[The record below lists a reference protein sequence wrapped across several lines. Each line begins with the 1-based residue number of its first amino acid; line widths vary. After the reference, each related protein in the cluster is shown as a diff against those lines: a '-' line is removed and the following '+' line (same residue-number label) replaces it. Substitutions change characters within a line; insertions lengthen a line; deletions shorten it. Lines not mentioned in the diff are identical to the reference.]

1 MFLLLVLFMGLS
13 GLQAGQSPQKTIL
26 QTTVPEKISSL
37 DVEKDPENHIAY
49 LITIAEKPYFVHL
62 KKQSYITSTSVI
74 YTYDNYD
81 IRRSQPLSF
90 LESCTYNGYVAG
102 FPNSLVTLSICSGL
116 RGTIQFQNVSYG
128 IEPVETISGFVHVI
142 YEITNDNTEIPVLE
156 EDQSYYWY
164 NDSQFQFERNVKKT
178 SLVKLS
184 PRYFEMDIVVDK
196 KLFDYMGSD
205 IKTVIQKVTHVI
217 GLVNTMFS
225 MLELTVVIHSIEIWS
240 KGNRISVPESPKSL
254 LIAFLNW
261 KRDQK
266 QKHVSYLLA
275 FDEHP
280 ASIGALYPGELCRV
294 DFDVAVA
301 LYPKGLSLESYSVI
315 VAQLLSLGMGLT
327 YDNTDTCHCTGD
339 VCLMTPKA
347 IYFGGMKSFSTCSL
361 DDFKQLSMGKDLG
374 CLQDWPMERKPQ
386 RRPRRICGNGVLEGK
401 EQCDCG
407 TLKNCTHRACCDPMS
422 CRLKSK
428 ALCGSGECCK
438 QDCTLKPINT
448 LCRKSTG
455 ECDFPEYCN
464 GNLSYC
470 GRDTYLRDG
479 EYCDSGQAFCFHGL
493 CRTTDKQCIDLLGK
507 GVRGA
512 PFWCHE
518 ELNSRGDRFGNC
530 ISHHCKFEDVLCGKL
545 VCTWPFKRIVKLVNI
560 STVYTHVQNDVC
572 ISFYKGGRIP
582 KSTPTTYSTIE
593 DRDETFVEDG
603 TICGPDMYCKEA
615 VCRELRF
622 VANFNTCNATRDC
635 NNHGFCNNFHHC
647 HCEEGYNP
655 PHCEEMRGQFGS
667 IDDGHEFHIEGK
679 SLMWRQVYGLTS
691 RQWLQLIFYISLP
704 AIIIIIALLI
714 RQSKLR
720 HLCYRAGSESNRST
734 SEDSGSVTKMTTSK
748 VSSPAGLP
756 ITSDSERTLTVF
768 AMKKS

>member
-1 MFLLLVLFMGLS
+1 MFLFLVLFMGLR
-13 GLQAGQSPQKTIL
+13 GLQASQSPQKTIL

-49 LITIAEKPYFVHL
+49 LITIAEKRYFVHL
-62 KKQSYITSTSVI
+62 KKKSYISPTSVI
-74 YTYDNYD
+74 YTYDNHD
-81 IRRSQPLSF
+81 VRRSQPLSF

-128 IEPVETISGFVHVI
+128 IEPVETISGFMHVI

-164 NDSQFQFERNVKKT
+164 NGSQFQFGSNVKKT

-184 PRYFEMDIVVDK
+184 PRYLKMDIVVDK

-205 IKTVIQKVTHVI
+205 IKTVTQKVTHVI
-217 GLVNTMFS
+217 GLVNAMFS
-225 MLELTVVIHSIEIWS
+225 KLELTVIIHSIEIWS
-240 KGNRISVPESPKSL
+240 KGNRISMPASPKSL

-261 KRDQK
+261 KRDHE

-280 ASIGALYPGELCRV
+280 ASIGALYPGELCRA

-361 DDFKQLSMGKDLG
+361 DDFKQLLMGKDLG
-374 CLQDWPMERKPQ
+374 CLQDWPMERKAK

-422 CRLKSK
+422 CRLKPK
-428 ALCGSGECCK
+428 AICGSGECCK

-455 ECDFPEYCN
+455 ECDFPEFCN
-464 GNLSYC
+464 GSFSYC
-470 GRDTYLRDG
+470 VHDTYLRDG
-479 EYCDSGQAFCFHGL
+479 EYCDSGQAFCYHGL
-493 CRTTDKQCIDLLGK
+493 CKTTDKQCINLLGK

-530 ISHHCKFEDVLCGKL
+530 ISRHCKFENVLCGKL
-545 VCTWPFKRIVKLVNI
+545 VCTWPFRKILKLTNI

-572 ISFYKGGRIP
+572 ISLYKSGRVP
-582 KSTPTTYSTIE
+582 KGTKTTYSTLE

-603 TICGPDMYCKEA
+603 TICGPDMYCMET

-622 VANFNTCNATRDC
+622 VRNLDACNTSRDC
-635 NNHGFCNNFHHC
+635 NSHGFCNNFHHC
-647 HCEEGYNP
+647 HCEEGYYP
-655 PHCEEMRGQFGS
+655 PNCEKMNGQFGS
-667 IDDGHEFHIEGK
+667 IDDGHEFYIEGK
-679 SLMWRQVYGLTS
+679 SFKRRQAYDLTS
-691 RQWLQLIFYISLP
+691 DQRLQLILYITLP
-704 AIIIIIALLI
+704 AVIIITALVI

-720 HLCYRAGSESNRST
+720 QLCYREGSESNRST
-734 SEDSGSVTKMTTSK
+734 SEDSVSVNKLTTSK
-748 VSSPAGLP
+748 ESAPPLAPASAA
-756 ITSDSERTLTVF
+756 T
-768 AMKKS
+768 

>member
-1 MFLLLVLFMGLS
+1 MNR
-13 GLQAGQSPQKTIL
+13 PQKTIL

-37 DVEKDPENHIAY
+37 DVEKDPENHVIATASLYAARIAY
-49 LITIAEKPYFVHL
+49 LITIAEKRYFVHL
-62 KKQSYITSTSVI
+62 KKK
-74 YTYDNYD
+74 
-81 IRRSQPLSF
+81 
-90 LESCTYNGYVAG
+90 
-102 FPNSLVTLSICSGL
+102 
-116 RGTIQFQNVSYG
+116 GTIQFQNVSYG
-128 IEPVETISGFVHVI
+128 IEPVETISGFMHVI

-164 NDSQFQFERNVKKT
+164 NGSQFQFGSNVKKT

-184 PRYFEMDIVVDK
+184 PRYLKMDIVVDK

-217 GLVNTMFS
+217 GLVNAMFS
-225 MLELTVVIHSIEIWS
+225 KLELTVIIHSIEIWS
-240 KGNRISVPESPKSL
+240 KGNRISMPASPKSL

-261 KRDQK
+261 KRDHE

-280 ASIGALYPGELCRV
+280 ASIGALYPGELCRA

-361 DDFKQLSMGKDLG
+361 DDFKQLLMGKDLG
-374 CLQDWPMERKPQ
+374 CLQDWPMERKAK

-422 CRLKSK
+422 CRLKPK
-428 ALCGSGECCK
+428 AICGSGECCK

-455 ECDFPEYCN
+455 ECDFPEFCN
-464 GNLSYC
+464 GSFSYC
-470 GRDTYLRDG
+470 VHDTYLRDG
-479 EYCDSGQAFCFHGL
+479 EYCDSGQAFCYHGL
-493 CRTTDKQCIDLLGK
+493 CKTTDKQCINLLGK
-507 GVRGA
+507 GKGHNAPLKSDYPNTKVQFYRTKVCHLLLAKVLLGVRGA

-530 ISHHCKFEDVLCGKL
+530 ISRHCKFENVLCGKL
-545 VCTWPFKRIVKLVNI
+545 VCTWPFRKILKLTNI

-572 ISFYKGGRIP
+572 ISLYKSGRVP
-582 KSTPTTYSTIE
+582 KGTKTTYSTLE

-603 TICGPDMYCKEA
+603 TICGPDMYCMET

-622 VANFNTCNATRDC
+622 VRNLDACNTSRDC
-635 NNHGFCNNFHHC
+635 NSHGFCNNFHHC
-647 HCEEGYNP
+647 HCEEGYYP
-655 PHCEEMRGQFGS
+655 PNCEKMNGQFGS
-667 IDDGHEFHIEGK
+667 IDDGHEFYIEGK
-679 SLMWRQVYGLTS
+679 SFKRRQAYDLTS
-691 RQWLQLIFYISLP
+691 DQRLQLILYITLP
-704 AIIIIIALLI
+704 AVIIITALVI

-720 HLCYRAGSESNRST
+720 QLCYREGSESN
-734 SEDSGSVTKMTTSK
+734 
-748 VSSPAGLP
+748 
-756 ITSDSERTLTVF
+756 
-768 AMKKS
+768 

>member
-13 GLQAGQSPQKTIL
+13 GLQADQSPQKTIL
-26 QTTVPEKISSL
+26 HTTVPEKISSQ

-49 LITIAEKPYFVHL
+49 LITIAKKPYFVHL
-62 KKQSYITSTSVI
+62 KKQLFITPTSVI
-74 YTYDNYD
+74 YTYDNHD
-81 IRRSQPLSF
+81 VRRSQPLSF

-128 IEPVETISGFVHVI
+128 IEPVEIISGFVHVI
-142 YEITNDNTEIPVLE
+142 YDITNDITEIPVLE

-164 NDSQFQFERNVKKT
+164 NDSQFQFGRNVKKT

-205 IKTVIQKVTHVI
+205 TKTVIQKVIHVI

-225 MLELTVVIHSIEIWS
+225 KLELTVIINSIEIWS
-240 KGNRISVPESPKSL
+240 KENRISTPASPKSL

-261 KRDQK
+261 KRDHK

-280 ASIGALYPGELCRV
+280 ASIGALYPGELCRA

-301 LYPKGLSLESYSVI
+301 LYSKGLSLESYSVI

-327 YDNTDTCHCTGD
+327 YDNTGTCHCTGD

-374 CLQDWPMERKPQ
+374 CLQDWPMERKTR

-401 EQCDCG
+401 
-407 TLKNCTHRACCDPMS
+407 NCTHPACCDPMS
-422 CRLKSK
+422 CRLKPN
-428 ALCGSGECCK
+428 AICGSGECCK
-438 QDCTLKPINT
+438 QDCTIKPINI
-448 LCRKSTG
+448 LCRKSAD

-464 GNLSYC
+464 GNFSYC
-470 GRDTYLRDG
+470 VRDTYMRDG
-479 EYCDSGQAFCFHGL
+479 EYCDSGQAFCYHGL
-493 CRTTDKQCIDLLGK
+493 CRTTDKQCINLLGK

-530 ISHHCKFEDVLCGKL
+530 VSQHCKFEDVLCGKL
-545 VCTWPFKRIVKLVNI
+545 VCTWPFKRILKLANI

-572 ISFYKGGRIP
+572 ISLYKGGRTP
-582 KSTPTTYSTIE
+582 KNTLTTYSTIE

-603 TICGPDMYCKEA
+603 TICGPDMYCKET

-622 VANFNTCNATRDC
+622 VTDFNTCNAARHC

-647 HCEEGYNP
+647 HCHEGYVP
-655 PHCEEMRGQFGS
+655 PYCEERKGQFGS
-667 IDDGHEFHIEGK
+667 IDDGHALNTEGK
-679 SLMWRQVYGLTS
+679 SLMRRQGYS
-691 RQWLQLIFYISLP
+691 FPPQQRLQLIFYISLP
-704 AIIIIIALLI
+704 AVIIIIALAI

-720 HLCYRAGSESNRST
+720 QLCDREGSESNRST
-734 SEDSGSVTKMTTSK
+734 SEDSGSATKLPASK
-748 VSSPAGLP
+748 G
-756 ITSDSERTLTVF
+756 
-768 AMKKS
+768 K